1 MWSSIDEK
9 GNRVIRRFNLDINAS
24 KHTASGA
31 ADAIKQSLAKLGLEE
46 ERDNLR
52 FSHLHGDRGG
62 GDAVQTIF
70 PALVDLEVLHVL
82 ATWINCM
89 LHAVQK
95 ALETASIR
103 TFGKQGMGHMNCFQ
117 LTYLAI
123 MLMVTVKKMKVV
135 ET

>member
-9 GNRVIRRFNLDINAS
+9 GNRVIRGFNLDIDAS

-31 ADAIKQSLAKLGLEE
+31 ADAIKQSLAKLGLDE

-82 ATWINCM
+82 ATWINACSM
-89 LHAVQK
+89 QFRRLLRLHQS
-95 ALETASIR
+95 ALLESRVWAT
-103 TFGKQGMGHMNCFQ
+103 
-117 LTYLAI
+117 
-123 MLMVTVKKMKVV
+123 
-135 ET
+135 